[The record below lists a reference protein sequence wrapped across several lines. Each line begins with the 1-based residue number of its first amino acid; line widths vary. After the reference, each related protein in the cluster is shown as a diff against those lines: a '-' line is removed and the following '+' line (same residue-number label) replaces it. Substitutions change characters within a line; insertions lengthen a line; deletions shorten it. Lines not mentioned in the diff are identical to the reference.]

1 MRRSL
6 RSSRSAQRGAVVL
19 ETLVATSII
28 AAVWIGLHL
37 IVLAGLD
44 RIALRT
50 AAEAELRE
58 ARASRMPVHVDTIA
72 IGVAS
77 RLECDRAELVLVL
90 EDRPGAI
97 ALVAWRRA
105 PLLTTL
111 LAGAEQ
117 AGAPPGGPWLRTEV
131 ALARPWT
138 TAMEVGR

>member
-6 RSSRSAQRGAVVL
+6 RHSRSAQRGAVVL

-28 AAVWIGLHL
+28 GAVWIGLHL

-50 AAEAELRE
+50 AVEAELRE
-58 ARASRMPVHVDTIA
+58 ARASRAPVHVESVA

-77 RLECDRAELVLVL
+77 RLGCDRAELVLAL
-90 EDRPGAI
+90 EDRPRVI

-111 LAGAEQ
+111 LGGAEP

-131 ALARPWT
+131 ALARPWA
-138 TAMEVGR
+138 TALEAGR